1 MNALGWKHLIELTTF
16 FRVQLDRTSDKEYS
30 SEEER
35 RPNRSQH
42 RRRAHDMSSSSAEED
57 EAGDTNNSETE
68 DEADSAEELVAKVST
83 QVQNLDPR

>member
-1 MNALGWKHLIELTTF
+1 
-16 FRVQLDRTSDKEYS
+16 
-30 SEEER
+30 
-35 RPNRSQH
+35 
-42 RRRAHDMSSSSAEED
+42 MSSSSAEED